1 MRPDEAVRPRQA
13 DEAPVGVAAEGQV
26 DVGIDIFLDAGV
38 SVAEQDLLN
47 VPLLLPHLFG
57 QLRDGLLVG
66 VAIAVLRA

>member
-1 MRPDEAVRPRQA
+1 M
-13 DEAPVGVAAEGQV
+13 GVAAEGQV

-38 SVAEQDLLN
+38 SVAEQDLVN

-66 VAIAVLRA
+66 VAIAVLRT